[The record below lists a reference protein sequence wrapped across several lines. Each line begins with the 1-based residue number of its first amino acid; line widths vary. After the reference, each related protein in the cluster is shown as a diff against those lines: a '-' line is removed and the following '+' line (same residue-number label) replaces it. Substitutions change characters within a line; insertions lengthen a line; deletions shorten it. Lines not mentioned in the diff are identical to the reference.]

1 MNLLRISFLL
11 VLWIGLCADSAAQR
25 WLAVQADTALPRAWR
40 GPHRLAA
47 DSNAVGTLLNDLHR
61 TMLAKGYLEASCDT
75 CTTGN
80 DTLMCTFHLGPRYRW
95 ARLGQGD
102 LPPEIASAVGFR
114 ERLYLGRPVVPRE
127 LARLFRS
134 LLAEAENNGH
144 PFATVRL
151 DSLSSLGEGLG
162 AVLRMDRGRP
172 VTWDS
177 VVVKGTARITPR
189 YLQAYIGIRPGDRYN
204 ESRVVA
210 LGNRL
215 RELPFI
221 TSKQAPYVL
230 FTEDATK
237 LYLFLDDRKASSFNG
252 VLGIQPDAVT
262 GAVRLTG
269 DIDLRLR
276 NALRRGEAMD
286 LNWRSLQ
293 DRTQDLKVRTN
304 LPYLFNTPF
313 GVDLSLKLF
322 KRDTTFL
329 EVTSRAAMEYLLDR
343 GDKVSV
349 FLNNKSSRRLGQLT
363 IPVPGL
369 ADVKLIS
376 YGIGLVRERF
386 DYRPNP
392 RKGLGFIADGSV
404 GNKRTNTAT
413 FTDTLDLEVRSI
425 QYDLNASLVWHIPIG
440 KRGTVRLAAQGGA
453 MVNDRLY
460 TNELYRIG
468 GLRTMRGMDEAS
480 TYCSSYAIGTIEYRF
495 LFEENG
501 NFFVFADQGW
511 WEDASREALLT
522 DTPAGFGA
530 GLSFETKAG
539 IFSLT
544 YALGRQFNA
553 PVELRAG
560 KIHFGFTSL
569 F

>member
-1 MNLLRISFLL
+1 MIALRIALFLAL
-11 VLWIGLCADSAAQR
+11 GALLPGTLLAQR
-25 WLAVQADTALPRAWR
+25 WLTVEADTTLLRTWR
-40 GPHRLAA
+40 GPHKLAV
-47 DSNAVGTLLNDLHR
+47 DSSAAERTLAGIHR
-61 TMLAKGYLEASCDT
+61 AMLAKGYLEASCDT
-75 CTTGN
+75 CFRHL
-80 DTLMCTFHLGPRYRW
+80 DTLCCMFHLGPRYRW
-95 ARLGQGD
+95 AKLAQGN
-102 LPPEIASAVGFR
+102 LPAEIASAVGFR

-127 LARLFRS
+127 LAKLYRS
-134 LLAEAENNGH
+134 LLVQAENNGH
-144 PFATVRL
+144 PFASIRL
-151 DSLSSLGEGLG
+151 DSIQRTSEGLSG
-162 AVLRMDRGRP
+162 VLSMDKGRAVR
-172 VTWDS
+172 WDS
-177 VVVKGTARITPR
+177 VVVRGTARITPR
-189 YLQAYIGIRPGDRYN
+189 YLQAYIGIRPGDAYN
-204 ESRVVA
+204 EARVVA
-210 LGNRL
+210 LRDRL

-221 TSKQAPYVL
+221 SSKQPPYVL
-230 FTEDATK
+230 FSEEATK

-304 LPYLFNTPF
+304 LPYLFNGPF

-322 KRDTTFL
+322 KRDTSFL
-329 EVTSRAAMEYLLDR
+329 EVTSRAAMEYLLER

-363 IPVPGL
+363 LPVPGM
-369 ADVKLIS
+369 ADVKLLS
-376 YGIGLVRERF
+376 CGIGLVHERF

-392 RKGLGFIADGSV
+392 RKGLGVLADGAV

-413 FTDTLDLEVRSI
+413 FTDTVDLMVRSL
-425 QYDLNASLVWHIPIG
+425 QYDLNANVVWHIPVG
-440 KRGTVRLAAQGGA
+440 KRSTLRLAAQGGA

-460 TNELYRIG
+460 RNELYRIG
-468 GLRTMRGMDEAS
+468 GLKTMRGMDEAS
-480 TYCSSYAIGTIEYRF
+480 IYCSSFAIGTVEYRF

-501 NFFVFADQGW
+501 NFFVFMDQGW
-511 WEDASREALLT
+511 WEDASRDEFLT
-522 DTPAGFGA
+522 DTPLGFGA
-530 GLSFETKAG
+530 GTSFETKAG

-544 YALGRQFNA
+544 YALGRQFDA
-553 PVELRAG
+553 PVQLRAG